1 MASELEGMLLSRLS
15 ISQVRRDWRIRRGFV
30 RWVIGMA
37 YAVWGPL
44 WAQRDRLSTENN
56 KKIKK

>member
-1 MASELEGMLLSRLS
+1 MLSRLS
-15 ISQVRRDWRIRRGFV
+15 ISQVRRDWRIRTGFV
-30 RWVIGMA
+30 RWMIGMA

-56 KKIKK
+56 KKIEK